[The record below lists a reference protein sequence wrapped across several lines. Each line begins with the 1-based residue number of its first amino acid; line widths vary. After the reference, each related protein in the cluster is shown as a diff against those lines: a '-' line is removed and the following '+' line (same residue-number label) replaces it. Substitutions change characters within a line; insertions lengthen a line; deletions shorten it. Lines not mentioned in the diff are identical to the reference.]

1 MRKKHTCLII
11 LLAGALL
18 LGGCQQAKKPGAPP
32 KTAPAPGQVT
42 ESDERVLANRFSSIA
57 KEVNGVNQATV
68 VVAMA
73 DASLGLGKSSPD
85 KTGTDK
91 SLEEAKHHPGKMVVM
106 VGLTLNPNNKG
117 NEESQQNVKNAV
129 KERILKS
136 DKKVSDVLVTTDPNM
151 VKKINDVAAGL
162 LEGKPILS
170 YAKSASELGKAMKN
184 KVK

>member
-1 MRKKHTCLII
+1 MRKKYSSLII
-11 LLAGALL
+11 LLAGVLL
-18 LGGCQQAKKPGAPP
+18 LGGCQQAKKPVPP
-32 KTAPAPGQVT
+32 DTAPAPRQVT
-42 ESDERVLANRFSSIA
+42 ESDERVLANRFSSLA

-73 DASLGLGKSSPD
+73 DASLGLGKTTPD
-85 KTGTDK
+85 KNDTDK

-106 VGLTLNPNNKG
+106 VGLTLNDHAMG
-117 NEESQQNVKNAV
+117 NERRQQNVKNAV
-129 KERILKS
+129 KKRILKS
-136 DKKVSDVLVTTDPNM
+136 DEKVSDVLVTTDPNM

-170 YAKSASELGKAMKN
+170 YAKSASELGKAMKG